1 MCIRTDF
8 KKWSE
13 LEKKC
18 HRNKT
23 KIGILNDQIKILEKE
38 SNKNPFD
45 FLQNTNNVDLYNKEQ
60 KQLICDNIDIED
72 EIRRIP
78 KHIKKELCESITD
91 YFTNKHNKLKLE
103 ADLAIEKVHEDIKRK
118 NVMKRINITGSSL
131 LLLMSFYFIK
141 KKVQ

>member
-8 KKWSE
+8 KKWNE
-13 LEKKC
+13 LDKKC

-23 KIGILNDQIKILEKE
+23 KIGILNDQINLLEKE
-38 SNKNPFD
+38 SNKNPFN
-45 FLQNTNNVDLYNKEQ
+45 FLQTSNNIDLCNKEQ
-60 KQLICDNIDIED
+60 KQLICENSDIED

-78 KHIKKELCESITD
+78 KHIKRELCDSIKE
-91 YFTNKHNKLKLE
+91 YFTNKHNILKLE
-103 ADLAIEKVHEDIKRK
+103 ADLAIEKVHKDIKRK
-118 NVMKRINITGSSL
+118 NVIKRINITGSSL